1 LRYAEEVSDRSEIHA
16 LDDAALARRI
26 ASAGTDVHAE
36 AELYRRLAPRVRL
49 YGLRHLR
56 DAHAAADLMQQV
68 MLMTVERLRAGKLRD
83 PERLAS
89 FVLGMCRL
97 VVLDWRRGNARRERL
112 LNVYGD
118 DLSPDEVDGPQTV
131 DRERLLHCVEQ
142 LSERERTVLVS
153 TFFEDKA
160 AAALAGQLGLSE
172 VNVRV
177 IRHRGLGRLRACME
191 GASERR

>member
-1 LRYAEEVSDRSEIHA
+1 VSDLPEIRT
-16 LDDAALARRI
+16 LDEAALARRI
-26 ASAGTDVHAE
+26 ACAAPQVDAE
-36 AELYRRLAPRVRL
+36 GETELYRRMAPRVRL

-56 DAHAAADLMQQV
+56 DPHAARDLMQQV

-97 VVLDWRRGNARRERL
+97 VVLDWRRGTARREHL
-112 LNVYGD
+112 LSVYGD
-118 DLSPDEVDGPQTV
+118 HLSPGEVEEPQAV
-131 DRERLLHCVEQ
+131 DRERLLHCLER
-142 LSERERTVLVS
+142 LSERERTVLV
-153 TFFEDKA
+153 TAFFEEKP
-160 AAALAGQLGLSE
+160 AAALASQLGLSE

-191 GASERR
+191 AAAESS